1 MEENTQNALFN
12 LMQNVIDKLDVIEV
26 KIQDNNPILK
36 NFLERKNNEIT
47 ILLENQTSNQTKL
60 LNACK
65 NSEKRLESTIK
76 LNKPTPSQNNYIEY
90 SLIGNNSRIKPWIL
104 LSVLFSLTTIWCSIK
119 YLPSYFLDRSEIM
132 QKQNEY
138 KTFYNYT
145 FLKEFEGN
153 KQTRADNI
161 LSKIKKS
168 DSALTR
174 EYNKLFNTYSIEI
187 QKKELKKKLKAL
199 EKNDHQN

>member
-26 KIQDNNPILK
+26 KIQDNNPIVK

-153 KQTRADNI
+153 KQTRADII

-199 EKNDHQN
+199 EKNDYQN